1 MLAEMINIKA
11 EVKDRTLF
19 EIEQLSIHQGER
31 IGLVGKN
38 GYGKTTLL
46 EIIAGARS
54 PDSGSCHVHTSCK
67 LLPQL
72 KSTTSTKSGGEI
84 TQAYINHYL
93 AAKPELLLAD
103 EPTANLD
110 ERHIDKLEQQLKRW
124 QGAFVIVSH
133 DRAFL
138 DALCTSIWEIADE
151 KLSVYQGNYSDY
163 LIQKTIETQEKELAY
178 EKYQSKKKQLEKAL
192 QLKEAKAQ
200 RATKKPKNVSASE
213 AKITGAKPYFAK
225 KQKKLHQ
232 SGKAI
237 ESRIEQLEKVEKP
250 KSIEP
255 IQMDLPNENTLKGRI
270 ITVFDN
276 VTGMAGEQLLW
287 KIRHID
293 VKNGDKIALIGDN
306 GSGKTTLVKQ
316 IMQASAGITVSPAVK
331 IGYFSQNIDV
341 LDTKKSILDNVSA
354 TAVQSETII
363 RTVLARL
370 HFFGDDV
377 YKKVNVLSGGE
388 RVKVSFAKIFVSD
401 VNFLLL
407 DEPTNFL
414 DIESVEALEE
424 LLVSYL
430 GTVLFVSHD
439 RRLIDN
445 IATRIF
451 SIKNQAIQV
460 FDGSYKEFKEIAAT
474 SMNQEEETLFVLETK
489 ISEVLGKLSIEP
501 TQELEEEFERLLDR
515 KKKLTES

>member
-1 MLAEMINIKA
+1 M
-11 EVKDRTLF
+11 
-19 EIEQLSIHQGER
+19 
-31 IGLVGKN
+31 
-38 GYGKTTLL
+38 
-46 EIIAGARS
+46 
-54 PDSGSCHVHTSCK
+54 
-67 LLPQL
+67 
-72 KSTTSTKSGGEI
+72 
-84 TQAYINHYL
+84 
-93 AAKPELLLAD
+93 
-103 EPTANLD
+103 
-110 ERHIDKLEQQLKRW
+110 
-124 QGAFVIVSH
+124 
-133 DRAFL
+133 
-138 DALCTSIWEIADE
+138 
-151 KLSVYQGNYSDY
+151 
-163 LIQKTIETQEKELAY
+163 
-178 EKYQSKKKQLEKAL
+178 
-192 QLKEAKAQ
+192 
-200 RATKKPKNVSASE
+200 
-213 AKITGAKPYFAK
+213 
-225 KQKKLHQ
+225 
-232 SGKAI
+232 
-237 ESRIEQLEKVEKP
+237 
-250 KSIEP
+250 
-255 IQMDLPNENTLKGRI
+255 
-270 ITVFDN
+270 
-276 VTGMAGEQLLW
+276 
-287 KIRHID
+287 
-293 VKNGDKIALIGDN
+293 KNGDKIALIGDN
-306 GSGKTTLVKQ
+306 GSGKTTMVKQ

-341 LDTKKSILDNVSA
+341 LDAGKSILDNVSA

-424 LLVSYL
+424 LLASYL

-439 RRLIDN
+439 RRLINN